1 MEVEVMKTSGRTEG
15 HQSFYFFLALILVL
29 SFVSCAASKT
39 YWLRLRP
46 EITPQKGTA
55 GKLTIGVLPFQDNRP
70 ASQRLGQRL
79 LSNGKE
85 EPIRLQSSAPA
96 QDITSILLKLLKARG
111 IRAVELTGWE
121 PVPENL
127 KNLPEEVDVAMAGY
141 LEALEV
147 EAKSSTFKTE
157 IRYLVKLAAKLG
169 FKEQGK
175 VITRT
180 VEARPEE
187 SVISFNR
194 QEVENTLNETLSSA
208 LERLIVAAISKQRG

>member
-1 MEVEVMKTSGRTEG
+1 MEVEVMKNYGRTKKR
-15 HQSFYFFLALILVL
+15 QTIYFFLSLILAL
-29 SFVSCAASKT
+29 SLVSCAASKT
-39 YWLRLRP
+39 YWLRLRAD
-46 EITPQKGTA
+46 ITPQKRATA
-55 GKLTIGVLPFQDNRP
+55 GLTIGVLPFQDNRP

-79 LSNGKE
+79 LSNGQE
-85 EPIRLQSSAPA
+85 EPIRLQSSSLS
-96 QDITSILLKLLKARG
+96 QDITSILLQLLQARG
-111 IRAVELTGWE
+111 IRTVELTGWE
-121 PVPENL
+121 PVPANL
-127 KNLPEEVDVAMAGY
+127 KNLPEGVDVAIAGY

-147 EAKSSTFKTE
+147 EAKSTTFKTE

-175 VITRT
+175 VVTRT

-208 LERLIVAAISKQRG
+208 LERLIVAAISSAG